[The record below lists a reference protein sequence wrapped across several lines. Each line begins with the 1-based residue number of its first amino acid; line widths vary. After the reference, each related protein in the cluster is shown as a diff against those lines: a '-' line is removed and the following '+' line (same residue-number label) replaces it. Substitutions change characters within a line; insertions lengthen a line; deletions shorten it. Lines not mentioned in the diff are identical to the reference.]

1 MRRMATRIPGALP
14 APTAAVLAACLLLA
28 GALTACDVDQATRAR
43 GPAPPGF
50 PVTITNCG
58 VTTTYQR
65 PPRRVVTMNQHATEI
80 MLALGL
86 AGRMVGTAYLDDRIL
101 PRYREEYRKI
111 PVLSERYPS
120 YEVLLKAAPD
130 FVYGGFASAFSE
142 QAGRSRDRLRD
153 AGIRTYLNVQDCA
166 NEPTTMRLLWQELR
180 TVAKIFGVE
189 RRALELIANL
199 RARLT
204 EVDSALAGAE
214 PVNVLVYNGGTK
226 VPRVAG
232 GNGIANEIVRLAGG
246 RNVFAGLDEE
256 RAVDVSWEQLA
267 HRRPDVIVL
276 VYYGDT
282 SPAEK
287 KRFLLSKPALA
298 GTPAVRNGRFA
309 ALPLSATVLGI
320 RAPRAVGELARQLH
334 PERFR

>member
-1 MRRMATRIPGALP
+1 MRRLTTRIPVPDG
-14 APTAAVLAACLLLA
+14 AVLAACLLLA
-28 GALTACDVDQATRAR
+28 GALTACDADPATRAR
-43 GPAPPGF
+43 GPSPPGF

-65 PPRRVVTMNQHATEI
+65 PPGRVVTMNQHATEI

-101 PRYREEYRKI
+101 PRYRAEYRRI
-111 PVLSERYPS
+111 PVLAERYPS

-130 FVYGGFASAFSE
+130 FVYGGFASAFNE
-142 QAGRSRDRLRD
+142 QAGRSRDRLRQ
-153 AGIRTYLNVQDCA
+153 AGVKTYLNVQDCA
-166 NEPTTMRLLWQELR
+166 NKPATMGQLWKELR

-189 RRALELIANL
+189 RRARELIANL
-199 RARLT
+199 KARLA
-204 EVDSALAGAE
+204 EVERALAGAE

-246 RNVFAGLDEE
+246 RNVFAGLDAE

-267 HRRPDVIVL
+267 HRSPDVIAL

-287 KRFLLSKPALA
+287 KRLLLSKPALA
-298 GTPAVRNGRFA
+298 DTPAVRNRRFA

-320 RAPRAVGELARQLH
+320 RAPRAVEELARQLH